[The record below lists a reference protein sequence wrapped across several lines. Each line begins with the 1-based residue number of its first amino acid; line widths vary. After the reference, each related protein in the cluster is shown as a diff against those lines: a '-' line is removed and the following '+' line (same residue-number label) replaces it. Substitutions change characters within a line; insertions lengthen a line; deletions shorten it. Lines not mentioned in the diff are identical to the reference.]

1 MKEAMDALD
10 QVIRQWA
17 KDSQK
22 SETEI
27 VYYGA

>member
-10 QVIRQWA
+10 QVIRQWVEA
-17 KDSQK
+17 SKEQ
-22 SETEI
+22 TES